1 MTMMQSKAGIVV
13 GMVDLKVR
21 LRFEKRERKTYNDL
35 LRFHE
40 IDCDYDEYYALKD
53 MKTIRII

>member
-1 MTMMQSKAGIVV
+1 MQSKAGIVV

>member
-1 MTMMQSKAGIVV
+1 MQSKAGIVV

-21 LRFEKRERKTYNDL
+21 LRFERRERKTYDL

-53 MKTIRII
+53 TKTIRII